1 MKCSVIRSSLKDFTY
16 IYLLEGEDYDDLPES
31 LKNVFGKPEFVM
43 NLELTPQRKLANEDV
58 NQVME
63 NLAEKGYHLQLPLQ
77 EDESGWLDLPEKKE
91 TPPWC

>member
-1 MKCSVIRSSLKDFTY
+1 MKCSVIRSSLKDYTY

-31 LKNVFGKPEFVM
+31 LKSIFGEPEFVM

-58 NQVME
+58 SHVLE
-63 NLAEKGYHLQLPLQ
+63 NLAEKGYHLQLPPQ

-91 TPPWC
+91 LLL